1 MWVAMRVDDFDFDL
15 PEDRIALRP
24 AAPRD
29 CARLLV
35 VAPDGTLNDWRAADL
50 PDLLRAG
57 DVLVFNNTK
66 VIPVQLSGQRLR
78 DESAARIS
86 ATLIERIDA
95 ARWWAFVKPGRRIAV
110 GDRLRFGAG
119 TDTCLAGTLEATI
132 AEKVDDG
139 RVRLEFDVSG
149 AIFDQ
154 MLAQIGAPPLP
165 PYIASRRAADARDVE
180 DYQTIYA
187 ARDGAVAAPTAGLH
201 FTNRLFDALDNTDIG
216 REFVT
221 LHVGAGTFLPVKTDD
236 TADHV
241 MHAESGEIS
250 AATADRLNAARR
262 AGGRLVAVGSTS
274 LRLLESA
281 ADADGKIR
289 PFSGATDIFITP
301 GYRFRAVDILMT
313 NFHLPRSTLFM
324 LVCAFSGLA
333 AMQRAY
339 THAIAEKYRFY
350 SYGDACLL
358 HPPEGA

>member
-1 MWVAMRVDDFDFDL
+1 MRVDDFDFEL

-24 AAPRD
+24 ASPRD
-29 CARLLV
+29 CARLLL
-35 VAPDGTLNDWRAADL
+35 VAPDGSLQDRQVGDL

-57 DVLVFNNTK
+57 DVLVFNDTR
-66 VIPVQLSGQRLR
+66 VIPVQLFGQRLR
-78 DESAARIS
+78 DDGATRIS

-95 ARWWAFVKPGRRIAV
+95 ARWWAYLKPGRRVAV
-110 GDRLRFGAG
+110 GDRVRFGAG
-119 TDTCLAGTLEATI
+119 TDMCLAGTLEAI
-132 AEKVDDG
+132 VAEKADDG
-139 RVRLEFDVSG
+139 RVRLDFDVAG
-149 AIFDQ
+149 AVFDQ
-154 MLAQIGAPPLP
+154 TLARIGAPPLP
-165 PYIASRRAADARDVE
+165 PYIASRRAADGRDIE
-180 DYQTIYA
+180 DYQTVYA

-201 FTNRLFDALDNTDIG
+201 FTGRLFDALGGKAIG

-236 TADHV
+236 TADHA

-250 AATADRLNAARR
+250 AGTTDRLNAARR
-262 AGGRLVAVGSTS
+262 AGGRIVAVGSTS

-281 ADADGKIR
+281 ADGDGAIR

-301 GYRFRAVDILMT
+301 GYRFRAIDMLMT

-324 LVCAFSGLA
+324 LVSAFSGLA

-339 THAIAEKYRFY
+339 THAIAAKYRFY

-358 HPPEGA
+358 YPAKSA